1 MSISCSTVRSLD
13 PQKGEVFQ
21 AGSFDSGSAA
31 VNKEWIDQVQIR
43 AGRVQKQLDR
53 EEVTRQVARIPDEQK
68 AVFAV
73 AFAIHKV
80 CSTPPYRIIEFL
92 ITYCP

>member
-1 MSISCSTVRSLD
+1 MSLN

-21 AGSFDSGSAA
+21 AGSFDSDSAA
-31 VNKEWIDQVQIR
+31 ENKEWIDQVQIK
-43 AGRVQKQLDR
+43 AGRVQKQK
-53 EEVTRQVARIPDEQK
+53 QK

-73 AFAIHKV
+73 AFAINKV